1 MALKRNAAPV
11 NPEGAAVT
19 PGAVGETTAGTHTP
33 PETQHIAP
41 AREPAEPQAATT
53 PEPQAEA
60 QTLPATKTAAPAPT
74 VSAKQLMKHILFSD
88 LEDAFIA
95 DFGTLPRLLASN
107 GCVMDGDKKILG
119 AYVVGQVLS
128 WNKRWTITP
137 AAQNAPDNLV
147 KFSMDNQTLDD
158 GSNMPVADYV
168 AELKAQGYPDACSKE
183 YYDVIIN
190 LLEAEKGS
198 DLVGGMVQIQMA
210 PQSRKDFDAF
220 RLQTSFRISN
230 GGTDIDAANRVKFS
244 ATVISGKTNTWT
256 QFKTSLA

>member
-1 MALKRNAAPV
+1 MALVKKTAA
-11 NPEGAAVT
+11 
-19 PGAVGETTAGTHTP
+19 
-33 PETQHIAP
+33 
-41 AREPAEPQAATT
+41 T
-53 PEPQAEA
+53 PEPQAVATPEPQA
-60 QTLPATKTAAPAPT
+60 AATTTLPAIQPAAGAVT
-74 VSAKQLMKHILFSD
+74 VSAKQLMKHILFAD
-88 LEDAFIA
+88 IENAFIA

-107 GCVMDGDKKILG
+107 GCVMDGDKKNLG
-119 AYVVGQVLS
+119 GYVVGQVLS

-137 AAQNAPDNLV
+137 AAKNAPDNLV

-183 YYDVIIN
+183 YYDVIVN
-190 LLEAEKGS
+190 LQEAEKDS
-198 DLVGGMVQIQMA
+198 ELVGGMVQIQMA

-230 GGTDIDAANRVKFS
+230 GSTDMDAANRVKFS
-244 ATVISGKTNTWT
+244 ANVISGKTNTWT

>member
-1 MALKRNAAPV
+1 MALKRNTTPVNPV
-11 NPEGAAVT
+11 NPEGATAT
-19 PGAVGETTAGTHTP
+19 PGAGSAGTGNGP
-33 PETQHIAP
+33 QAETQTATQ
-41 AREPAEPQAATT
+41 AEPQATAA
-53 PEPQAEA
+53 PPAEN
-60 QTLPATKTAAPAPT
+60 LPTAKAAAPAPT

-88 LEDAFIA
+88 LENAFIA

-119 AYVVGQVLS
+119 KFVVGQVLS

-158 GSNMPVADYV
+158 GSNMAVSAYV

-190 LLEAEKGS
+190 LLEAEETS
-198 DLVGGMVQIQMA
+198 ELVGGMVQIQMA

-230 GGTDIDAANRVKFS
+230 GGTPIDAANRVRFS

-256 QFKTSLA
+256 QFKVSLA